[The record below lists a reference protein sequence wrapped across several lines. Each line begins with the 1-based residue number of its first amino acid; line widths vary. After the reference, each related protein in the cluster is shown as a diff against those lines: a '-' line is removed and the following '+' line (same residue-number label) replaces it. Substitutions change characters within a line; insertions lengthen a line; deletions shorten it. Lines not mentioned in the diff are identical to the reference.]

1 MEAAIVDVRSL
12 GDFELVID
20 GKPVERWRAGK
31 ARDLLQF
38 LLLRASKVVPT
49 ETLCDALWPDPPQSA
64 NARSSLKVAVHAL
77 RRILAENMRPA
88 GPAGRPAL
96 ALLTCPGGY
105 LLEANDLRID
115 FERFDQLIDR
125 GHQAEMNGDES
136 IPGEYYRE
144 AVEIY
149 AGDFLSGLDAEW
161 ASVQR
166 EWLRSRYLY
175 ALQKLSEQDLAIGDH
190 LAVLRWCR
198 LMLDA
203 EPFHE
208 GAYRAL
214 MVAHARLGQLGQV
227 RRWYR
232 LCASRLH
239 GELQTAPDPVT
250 ERTYAWAIQ
259 GDALSGD
266 PARAHAQ
273 VVPTQRR

>member
-1 MEAAIVDVRSL
+1 MGAIVDVRGL
-12 GDFELVID
+12 GGFELVID
-20 GKPVERWRAGK
+20 GRPVERWRAGK

-38 LLLRASKVVPT
+38 LLLRTSKMVPS
-49 ETLCDALWPDPPQSA
+49 ETLCDALWPDPPQAA
-64 NARSSLKVAVHAL
+64 NARSSLKVAVHTL
-77 RRILAENMRPA
+77 RRILAEHIRPA
-88 GPAGRPAL
+88 GSTERPAL

-105 LLEANDLRID
+105 LLEANNLRVD

-125 GHQAEMNGDES
+125 GHKAEINGDDSTAREC
-136 IPGEYYRE
+136 YCE

-161 ASVQR
+161 VSVQR

-227 RRWYR
+227 RRWYQ

-239 GELQTAPDPVT
+239 GQLQTSPDPVT
-250 ERTYAWAIQ
+250 ERTYAWAIDAVG
-259 GDALSGD
+259 GDL
-266 PARAHAQ
+266 ARTYA
-273 VVPTQRR
+273 VPCQRS